1 MSQNITQFYKT
12 AKNRDFSRD
21 FLLRVTNMNVAGL
34 PAITEDDLVYIKT
47 ATLPGRTI
55 NNIEVPYMGL
65 NFNVPG
71 SVAYEGS
78 DAYDLTF
85 YMDDPGQTQS
95 DLRSKFEIA
104 SRNLFD
110 DLTSSGLY
118 QVPGNESTLTLTLLN
133 KNLGDT
139 GKYFRLIGVSLR
151 KIDPIEYKIADGKGE
166 TLEMKVSLAYHY
178 YTTNEFVD
186 RGARQQ

>member
-1 MSQNITQFYKT
+1 MSQNIQQFYKT

-21 FLLRVTNMNVAGL
+21 FLLRVTNMSVAGL
-34 PAITEDDLVYIKT
+34 PAITEDDLVYVK
-47 ATLPGRTI
+47 AASLPGRTI
-55 NNIEVPYMGL
+55 NNVAVPYMGL

-78 DAYDLTF
+78 DSYSLSF
-85 YMDDPGQTQS
+85 YMDDPGSNQS

-118 QVPGNESTLTLTLLN
+118 QVPGNESSLTLTLLN

-139 GKYFRLIGVSLR
+139 GKFYRLIGVSLR
-151 KIDPIEYKIADGKGE
+151 KIEPIEYKIAEGKGE
-166 TLEMKVSLAYHY
+166 TLEMKVALAYHY
-178 YTTNEFVD
+178 YTTNEFLD
-186 RGARQQ
+186 RGTR

>member
-1 MSQNITQFYKT
+1 MAQNIQQFYKT

-21 FLLRVTNMNVAGL
+21 FLLRVTNMSIAGL
-34 PAITEDDLVYIKT
+34 PAITEDDLVYVKT
-47 ATLPGRTI
+47 ASLPGRSI

-71 SVAYEGS
+71 SAVYDGS
-78 DAYDLTF
+78 DSYELTF
-85 YMDDPGQTQS
+85 YLDDPGQNQN
-95 DLRSKFEIA
+95 DLRSKFETA

-118 QVPGNESTLTLTLLN
+118 QVPGNESSMTLILLN

-139 GKYFRLIGVSLR
+139 GKFFKLVGVSIR
-151 KIDPIEYKIADGKGE
+151 KLDPIEYKIADGKGE
-166 TLEMKVSLAYHY
+166 TLEFKVTVAYHY
-178 YTTNEFVD
+178 YTTNEFQD
-186 RGARQQ
+186 RAVTQ